1 MQGKKGEQ
9 IKVYIIIGLALVAAI
24 VGYFRFIHKKPIRDA
39 DRTPSTVPIALS
51 DAPQVEI
58 KDTRNARWR
67 EPPVNESLPVVL
79 RDIFVPLKSP
89 KKARKR
95 PTAPLKSPE
104 EAQSQPTEQKPS
116 KPPPS
121 LKLSGTIV
129 GGDWPI
135 AIINDQF
142 VRIGDW
148 IGEYKVVRIGK
159 TEVVLDSGDRKIELE
174 MVKKNE

>member
-24 VGYFRFIHKKPIRDA
+24 VGYFRFIHKKPTRDA
-39 DRTPSTVPIALS
+39 DRTSSTVPIARS
-51 DAPQVEI
+51 DVPQVEI

-67 EPPVNESLPVVL
+67 EPPVNEPLPVVL

-89 KKARKR
+89 KKVKSR
-95 PTAPLKSPE
+95 PTAPLKSPKKV
-104 EAQSQPTEQKPS
+104 QRRRTEQKPS
-116 KPPPS
+116 KPLPS
-121 LKLSGTIV
+121 LKLSATIV
-129 GGDWPI
+129 GGERPI

-159 TEVVLDSGDRKIELE
+159 KEVLLDSGKRKIELE
-174 MVKKNE
+174 MVKENE

>member
-24 VGYFRFIHKKPIRDA
+24 VGYFRFVHKKPTRDA
-39 DRTPSTVPIALS
+39 DRTPPAVSIARFDVS
-51 DAPQVEI
+51 QVEI
-58 KDTRNARWR
+58 NNTRNARWR
-67 EPPVNESLPVVL
+67 EPPVNEALPVVL

-89 KKARKR
+89 KKAQRR
-95 PTAPLKSPE
+95 
-104 EAQSQPTEQKPS
+104 PTEQKPS
-116 KPPPS
+116 KPLPS

-129 GGDWPI
+129 GGKRPV

-159 TEVVLDSGDRKIELE
+159 KEVLLDSGNRKIELE